1 MTSALEAAYRARLER
16 GEIRPDPA
24 QAAALLIPSPAALP
38 ADAA

>member
-24 QAAALLIPSPAALP
+24 QAAALPALARLE
-38 ADAA
+38 ADLAA